1 MAAFERRLK
10 VNKTDS
16 FTLDVSS
23 WLGDESIAS
32 LVVSEPA
39 GSLVTIGASSFSGSS
54 LSVLLTGVSTGAAEI
69 HFDYTTATRSDC
81 YKAIVVIV
89 DDC

>member
-10 VNKTDS
+10 ANKTDS

-23 WLGDESIAS
+23 WAGDESVTS
-32 LVVSEPA
+32 LTVTEHG
-39 GSLVTIGASSFSGSS
+39 GSLVTIGANTFTNN
-54 LSVLLTGVSTGAAEI
+54 LLTVLLTGVSTGAAEI
-69 HFDYTTATRSDC
+69 HFDYATATRSDC
-81 YKAIVVIV
+81 YKAIVVVV

>member
-23 WLGDESIAS
+23 WTGDESVTSLTVTEPNSS
-32 LVVSEPA
+32 LVS
-39 GSLVTIGASSFSGSS
+39 IGANTFANN
-54 LSVLLTGVSTGAAEI
+54 LLTVLLTGVSTGAAEI

-81 YKAIVVIV
+81 YKAVVV
-89 DDC
+89 VVADC

>member
-16 FTLDVSS
+16 FTLDVST
-23 WLGDESIAS
+23 WAGDEVVTS
-32 LVVSEPA
+32 LTITEPG
-39 GSLVTIGASSFSGSS
+39 GSLVSIGANTFTNN
-54 LSVLLTGVSTGAAEI
+54 LLTVLLTGVSTGAAEI

-81 YKAIVVIV
+81 YKAIVVV
-89 DDC
+89 LDDC